1 MLNFKETLFE
11 EYHPL
16 ALINLTAIANNAK
29 KIKSML
35 NGKAFCA
42 VVKSDAYGH
51 GLIECARAVLPF
63 CDYFAVASLQEGVN
77 LRLAGINKPVLCL
90 LPVKNLLRAI
100 TYNIEFAV
108 HTPKYFLEVA
118 SLCERINK
126 CANVHIAVNS
136 GMNRL
141 GLNSLEELDFILN
154 KASKFVNISGIF
166 SHFYNAENQEKS
178 DKQFKAFAP
187 FYEKLKQNNKKVIG
201 HIASS
206 NSLLHGEKYLMDM
219 ARIGIAIYGYSA
231 VNGTLALEKGMKVV
245 ANKVQGRSLN
255 KGEQLLYGDYLLEE
269 NCSLGIYAYGYANG
283 KRACAI
289 NMFNNACMNLCA
301 IKSEKSAVTVM
312 DDASRF
318 NKDYIPY
325 EVLTSFG
332 LNCKRIYYKNGKLQ
346 EFYT

>member
-11 EYHPL
+11 EYQPV
-16 ALINLTAIANNAK
+16 ALINLTAISNNAK
-29 KIKSML
+29 KIKKAL
-35 NGKAFCA
+35 NGKVFCA

-108 HTPKYFLEVA
+108 HTPKYLLEVA

-141 GLNSLEELDFILN
+141 GLNSLDELDFVLKN
-154 KASKFVNISGIF
+154 TGKFVNISGVF
-166 SHFYNAENQEKS
+166 SHFYSAENQEKS
-178 DKQFKAFAP
+178 DKQFNTFAP
-187 FYEKLKQNNKKVIG
+187 FYERVKRNYEEVIG

-206 NSLLHGEKYLMDM
+206 SSLLYGEKYLMDM
-219 ARIGIAIYGYSA
+219 ARVGIAIYGYSA
-231 VNGTLALEKGMKVV
+231 INGTFALEKIMKVV
-245 ANKVQGRSLN
+245 ANKVQPRILN
-255 KGEQLLYGDYLLEE
+255 EGEQLLYGDYLLEE
-269 NCSLGIYAYGYANG
+269 NSSLGIYSYGYANG
-283 KRACAI
+283 KRACSS
-289 NMFNNACMNLCA
+289 NMLNNACMNLCA
-301 IKSEKSAVTVM
+301 IKSEKNAVTVM

-346 EFYT
+346 EFCT